1 MNIERVNLKNPFEVK
16 EVTEFLA
23 GFELKYDANI
33 DYTVVIRENEKIIA
47 TASKGKNIIKCF
59 AIDKNHQGEGIS
71 GSILTNVTNRMFDE
85 GYFHSMVFTKTINQD
100 IFKGIGYKEVAQT
113 DKVILMEMGTNSIDK
128 TIEKIKKSID
138 MNKQKAMLVMN
149 CNPFTYGHQYLVEK
163 AASEN
168 EEVIIFVVEED
179 KSAFPFKTRIELVR
193 KGTAHLP
200 NVKVV
205 AGSEYI
211 ISSAT
216 FPNYFLRKEDDSLME
231 YTKLDATIAGK
242 QFGKKLNINRRYIG
256 EEPYCKVTS
265 RYNQAL
271 MEILPQ
277 YNMEVVLVP
286 RKEIDH
292 TAISASI
299 VREKLK
305 EGKIEELKELVPP
318 TTFEFLV
325 SPEGKEI
332 EEKLKNS
339 SLPH

>member
-1 MNIERVNLKNPFEVK
+1 MNIERVNLRNPFEVK

-85 GYFHSMVFTKTINQD
+85 GYFHSMVFTKTSNQD

-128 TIEKIKKSID
+128 TIEKIKKVVD
-138 MNKQKAMLVMN
+138 MDKQKAMLVMN
-149 CNPFTYGHQYLVEK
+149 CNPFTYGHQYLIEK
-163 AASEN
+163 AAAEN

-179 KSAFPFKTRIELVR
+179 RSVFPFKTRIDLVR

-242 QFGKKLNINRRYIG
+242 QFGQKLNISRRYIG
-256 EEPYCKVTS
+256 EEPYCPVTS
-265 RYNQAL
+265 KYNQAL
-271 MEILPQ
+271 MEILPK

-286 RKEIDH
+286 RKEVDH

-332 EEKLKNS
+332 EEKLRNS
-339 SLPH
+339 SSPH